1 MAIVNRRRLALI
13 IAVLGMG
20 GATGAFAQ
28 AANPFAQL
36 AGSWRGSG
44 VVRLAD
50 GRNERLS
57 CVGTYAQKAGGS
69 GLSLSIRCESENN
82 NIDMRSSLIY
92 ENGGVAGHWQER
104 NFGLEG
110 DVNGSAAATSL
121 RLQISGQL
129 QGSMAVS
136 VSGSSHQVNVTTA
149 GPGFK
154 SVLITFSRG

>member
-1 MAIVNRRRLALI
+1 LAIVNRGRLALI

-20 GATGAFAQ
+20 GATAAFAQ
-28 AANPFAQL
+28 AANPFTQL

-44 VVRLAD
+44 VVRLLD
-50 GRNERLS
+50 GRSERLS
-57 CVGTYAQKAGGS
+57 CRGTYAEKAGGS
-69 GLSLSIRCESENN
+69 QLSLSIRCQSENN
-82 NIDMRSSLIY
+82 KIDMRSSLSY
-92 ENGGVAGHWQER
+92 ENGGVAGHWEER

-110 DVNGSAAATSL
+110 DVMGSAAAASL

-136 VSGSSHQVNVTTA
+136 VSGSSHRVTVTTA

-154 SVLITFSRG
+154 SVSITFSRG